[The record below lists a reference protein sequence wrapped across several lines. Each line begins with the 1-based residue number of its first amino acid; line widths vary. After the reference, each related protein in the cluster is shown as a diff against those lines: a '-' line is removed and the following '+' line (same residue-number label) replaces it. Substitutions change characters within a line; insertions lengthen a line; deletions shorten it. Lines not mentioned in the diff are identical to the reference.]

1 MLFVVCEAKD
11 MSKEKETTSEK
22 FKESFSIKFHAP
34 RNPFKTKNPY
44 KKEK

>member
-1 MLFVVCEAKD
+1 VVCEAKD
-11 MSKEKETTSEK
+11 MAKEKETAGDK
-22 FKESFSIKFHAP
+22 LKETFSIKLHSP